1 MAVQGNSLGVVSTGN
16 IKLDPLT
23 TVRSSDGSGII
34 GFPLT
39 VLKAGSGTYQ
49 LQFQPDVP
57 DGKIVLTTSAFKVE
71 NPITAISSSSRISEM
86 KIPKFGTSVPVP
98 VAPQFCIETATNES
112 LQQMD
117 KDGIRISIVLRL
129 KAAPEER
136 ESAAMSLVAQAKR
149 DANEQAQRIA
159 NDMATR
165 LAQTPNT
172 AMRRAVDT
180 MVARAN
186 SKAKGMFAG
195 MSEEFAEAC
204 FATPAKLLQTGDPA
218 VMVNF
223 GNATVD
229 FVGEQAPSLAEALG
243 MDPTALDPTQSLN
256 QFTEVLMS
264 AGAALTPA
272 REMAVEGSWELTL
285 NDLDFKGGCTYEPN
299 QSLVFPF
306 KEGMDYSFS
315 LSVNG
320 VEGPSEP
327 FKVLLIPAD
336 PVDLAFNWFL
346 SAVAAIVGVV
356 LLTTNVTLHHWA
368 WFVIAMLCT
377 LGMCIG
383 LPWMTLHK
391 DAMYGSWLYIA
402 IANFALI
409 AVALVWG
416 LTAQLSPKIKTF
428 EDKRADI
435 FEEYTH
441 RQFKTLIGFNEGKRD
456 PRRSALRDTFLKPF
470 NSQDA
475 FFFPSAFLIA
485 SFLSFLSFIYVLM
498 QSIQVLNNTE
508 KLLQQILNTAVD
520 RSVLF
525 VSSINNAYFQA
536 LGADLPDSSSD
547 FMYVQI
553 QVMKDWFQKLITSIV
568 IGFTTGIVVAAIL
581 TVAGLLGG
589 FVHFRQSVMD
599 ARRGKFNF
607 KKSDAKLVF
616 ATAFIGINISSSI
629 VSFILIVGLVTL
641 VTLPFTF
648 ELTWRVIWSYAGTIL
663 LTFVLPAVIKFLST
677 KILKGCIFG
686 PTFIKTRA
694 GASIFHFYT
703 TFLALPGGVVT
714 AIVRFVMGL
723 LSVLVMLPI
732 TYGANTPNM
741 VNSVMLLDSS
751 YKTYIAYVM
760 LYATHNNPIM
770 ITAARRLLAIK
781 EAREKHREEKKHW
794 TSSRSLLI
802 LILIRFPHLR
812 QYRKHVLEE
821 ERKLQKILKD
831 KKYAKSMKD
840 KKGEESENVFIK
852 VQEGSAK
859 VEEPWIANAYEDA
872 LQDGIKIQRKIEL
885 MKKYRTM
892 LSGLQEDTPE
902 YKEMKDKLREL
913 SLPLRRDSPVL
924 GV

>member
-1 MAVQGNSLGVVSTGN
+1 
-16 IKLDPLT
+16 
-23 TVRSSDGSGII
+23 
-34 GFPLT
+34 
-39 VLKAGSGTYQ
+39 
-49 LQFQPDVP
+49 
-57 DGKIVLTTSAFKVE
+57 
-71 NPITAISSSSRISEM
+71 
-86 KIPKFGTSVPVP
+86 
-98 VAPQFCIETATNES
+98 
-112 LQQMD
+112 
-117 KDGIRISIVLRL
+117 
-129 KAAPEER
+129 
-136 ESAAMSLVAQAKR
+136 
-149 DANEQAQRIA
+149 
-159 NDMATR
+159 
-165 LAQTPNT
+165 
-172 AMRRAVDT
+172 
-180 MVARAN
+180 
-186 SKAKGMFAG
+186 
-195 MSEEFAEAC
+195 
-204 FATPAKLLQTGDPA
+204 
-218 VMVNF
+218 
-223 GNATVD
+223 
-229 FVGEQAPSLAEALG
+229 
-243 MDPTALDPTQSLN
+243 
-256 QFTEVLMS
+256 
-264 AGAALTPA
+264 
-272 REMAVEGSWELTL
+272 
-285 NDLDFKGGCTYEPN
+285 
-299 QSLVFPF
+299 
-306 KEGMDYSFS
+306 
-315 LSVNG
+315 
-320 VEGPSEP
+320 
-327 FKVLLIPAD
+327 
-336 PVDLAFNWFL
+336 
-346 SAVAAIVGVV
+346 
-356 LLTTNVTLHHWA
+356 
-368 WFVIAMLCT
+368 
-377 LGMCIG
+377 
-383 LPWMTLHK
+383 
-391 DAMYGSWLYIA
+391 MYGSWLYIA

-703 TFLALPGGVVT
+703 TFLALPGGLRT
-714 AIVRFVMGL
+714 CL

-781 EAREKHREEKKHW
+781 EAR
-794 TSSRSLLI
+794 
-802 LILIRFPHLR
+802 FPHLR

-840 KKGEESENVFIK
+840 KKGEESENVFI
-852 VQEGSAK
+852 K

>member
-1 MAVQGNSLGVVSTGN
+1 
-16 IKLDPLT
+16 
-23 TVRSSDGSGII
+23 
-34 GFPLT
+34 
-39 VLKAGSGTYQ
+39 
-49 LQFQPDVP
+49 
-57 DGKIVLTTSAFKVE
+57 
-71 NPITAISSSSRISEM
+71 
-86 KIPKFGTSVPVP
+86 
-98 VAPQFCIETATNES
+98 
-112 LQQMD
+112 
-117 KDGIRISIVLRL
+117 
-129 KAAPEER
+129 
-136 ESAAMSLVAQAKR
+136 
-149 DANEQAQRIA
+149 
-159 NDMATR
+159 
-165 LAQTPNT
+165 
-172 AMRRAVDT
+172 
-180 MVARAN
+180 
-186 SKAKGMFAG
+186 
-195 MSEEFAEAC
+195 
-204 FATPAKLLQTGDPA
+204 
-218 VMVNF
+218 
-223 GNATVD
+223 
-229 FVGEQAPSLAEALG
+229 
-243 MDPTALDPTQSLN
+243 
-256 QFTEVLMS
+256 
-264 AGAALTPA
+264 
-272 REMAVEGSWELTL
+272 
-285 NDLDFKGGCTYEPN
+285 
-299 QSLVFPF
+299 
-306 KEGMDYSFS
+306 
-315 LSVNG
+315 
-320 VEGPSEP
+320 
-327 FKVLLIPAD
+327 
-336 PVDLAFNWFL
+336 
-346 SAVAAIVGVV
+346 
-356 LLTTNVTLHHWA
+356 
-368 WFVIAMLCT
+368 
-377 LGMCIG
+377 
-383 LPWMTLHK
+383 
-391 DAMYGSWLYIA
+391 MYGSWLYIA

-536 LGADLPDSSSD
+536 LGADLPDSHLDLQLSHYTSRRLDKVAVQQVDGNDHGGALRDDGHGSANCDLAMTDQDIQVITEMELGYNARRVFGAVLFRVISMEMGALGMRAQELMEKD
-547 FMYVQI
+547 FFETPRCTRPDEPCEEQGLNDHELLGGQRAAGQAEGDLCGARCEATKERIDNSELQRPVLPEGFSVPLESWSGNATLVLNFALEKEKVSFVMKELKQMFERHFVLGKAKNDLILNPDPRWRMVARGYFEKFKENL
-553 QVMKDWFQKLITSIV
+553 VMKDWFQKLITSIV

-741 VNSVMLLDSS
+741 VNSVMLLDSLLAS
-751 YKTYIAYVM
+751 DFFQKVG

-802 LILIRFPHLR
+802 LILIRNLARIHWN
-812 QYRKHVLEE
+812 VLDICQLTKFWT
-821 ERKLQKILKD
+821 RFL
-831 KKYAKSMKD
+831 
-840 KKGEESENVFIK
+840 
-852 VQEGSAK
+852 
-859 VEEPWIANAYEDA
+859 
-872 LQDGIKIQRKIEL
+872 
-885 MKKYRTM
+885 YRT
-892 LSGLQEDTPE
+892 
-902 YKEMKDKLREL
+902 
-913 SLPLRRDSPVL
+913 L
-924 GV
+924 G

>member
-1 MAVQGNSLGVVSTGN
+1 MFQQMPTGAGRGNNSQGQGMQSQQQMGQQGGQQQMGNMMGGQFVALPGGMGQNVGMAGMGAMPKFGGAQVVPMMVPAGQFPQGFMPQGMQGNMQGMQGMGDGMMMQNQMMQQGLRRVSRHGRPRRMSRGSEACDRTFGWRRIQAELLQHALRLSELEARQGHMAGALMADYPAPSSEGSPQEEALERARLREEQDAEYEMELQDFGGAITVELSPRHELPQFTEYLGGLLVRLVVSGEGGQDITDRDMAFELSQRLLSDSVCVFLNRVEQLGRCSNLEVVQTHPFPVLRFSFLRVTWMRAMSLPGKMKLRVSDLSGSGFSAGEALPAGFADMNSVQKFAICAAAASASKELLEQSMTSEIVAETTASQYMVVLPPPETVTVGSMFLVRLKVTTASGGPVRDVRVRVGIKSLTTTAPGRTSPGLLQSLAVQGNSLGVVSTGN

-391 DAMYGSWLYIA
+391 D
-402 IANFALI
+402 
-409 AVALVWG
+409 
-416 LTAQLSPKIKTF
+416 QSP
-428 EDKRADI
+428 
-435 FEEYTH
+435 
-441 RQFKTLIGFNEGKRD
+441 
-456 PRRSALRDTFLKPF
+456 
-470 NSQDA
+470 
-475 FFFPSAFLIA
+475 
-485 SFLSFLSFIYVLM
+485 
-498 QSIQVLNNTE
+498 
-508 KLLQQILNTAVD
+508 
-520 RSVLF
+520 
-525 VSSINNAYFQA
+525 
-536 LGADLPDSSSD
+536 
-547 FMYVQI
+547 
-553 QVMKDWFQKLITSIV
+553 
-568 IGFTTGIVVAAIL
+568 
-581 TVAGLLGG
+581 
-589 FVHFRQSVMD
+589 
-599 ARRGKFNF
+599 
-607 KKSDAKLVF
+607 
-616 ATAFIGINISSSI
+616 
-629 VSFILIVGLVTL
+629 
-641 VTLPFTF
+641 
-648 ELTWRVIWSYAGTIL
+648 
-663 LTFVLPAVIKFLST
+663 TFVL
-677 KILKGCIFG
+677 
-686 PTFIKTRA
+686 
-694 GASIFHFYT
+694 
-703 TFLALPGGVVT
+703 
-714 AIVRFVMGL
+714 
-723 LSVLVMLPI
+723 
-732 TYGANTPNM
+732 
-741 VNSVMLLDSS
+741 
-751 YKTYIAYVM
+751 
-760 LYATHNNPIM
+760 
-770 ITAARRLLAIK
+770 
-781 EAREKHREEKKHW
+781 
-794 TSSRSLLI
+794 
-802 LILIRFPHLR
+802 
-812 QYRKHVLEE
+812 
-821 ERKLQKILKD
+821 
-831 KKYAKSMKD
+831 
-840 KKGEESENVFIK
+840 
-852 VQEGSAK
+852 
-859 VEEPWIANAYEDA
+859 
-872 LQDGIKIQRKIEL
+872 
-885 MKKYRTM
+885 
-892 LSGLQEDTPE
+892 
-902 YKEMKDKLREL
+902 
-913 SLPLRRDSPVL
+913 
-924 GV
+924 